1 MLPLPP
7 LRRTMCRQRLRL
19 PPAAAGHSGEAAGVI
34 GWCGQATPPGA
45 GRWFSTLTHCVCVCG
60 PQMVSVYQVYP
71 HSCFLYLGSILVD
84 EYGMEEGCREGL
96 LDMLQVGTHSPV
108 QVSHCLAALIPS

>member
-1 MLPLPP
+1 MVWP
-7 LRRTMCRQRLRL
+7 
-19 PPAAAGHSGEAAGVI
+19 GHAP
-34 GWCGQATPPGA
+34 WCWTVVQH
-45 GRWFSTLTHCVCVCG
+45 FDSLCVCVCG

-108 QVSHCLAALIPS
+108 QVSHCHAALIPS

>member
-1 MLPLPP
+1 MVWVARPRPLVPVVQP
-7 LRRTMCRQRLRL
+7 FDSL
-19 PPAAAGHSGEAAGVI
+19 
-34 GWCGQATPPGA
+34 
-45 GRWFSTLTHCVCVCG
+45 CVCG

-108 QVSHCLAALIPS
+108 QVSHCHAALIPS